1 MTATMTTPIHGRPGA
16 SIIIPAYN
24 EERVIR
30 RCLDALLRDAEPG
43 EFDIVVVC
51 NGCSDGTEA
60 AARSAGPGVRV
71 FSIDQASKTAALNH
85 GDRVANAFPRVYL
98 DADLEVPA
106 EDIRALVLPLR
117 NPRRLAA
124 IGYMD
129 VELSGCSRPVRW
141 FYRLWMLHPY
151 LRQGK
156 FGGVYALSRPGWL
169 RRGPYPA
176 VVADDTFVRER
187 FSRDEYAAVDACR
200 FRVFPPRTVPDVVR
214 IRTRA
219 YLGNRQLRAAAAPS
233 YGSGGRSERRQWLR
247 AVARRPDAW
256 IGLPIYAAVNIT
268 AKARAARLY
277 RRAQY
282 GWLRDESS
290 RQPHEVGS
298 AA

>member
-1 MTATMTTPIHGRPGA
+1 MTETMTKPIHEQPIA

-24 EERVIR
+24 EEGVIR
-30 RCLDALLRDAEPG
+30 RCLDALLRDSEPG

-51 NGCSDGTEA
+51 NGCSDGTEE
-60 AARSAGPGVRV
+60 AARGAGPGVRV

-85 GDRVANAFPRVYL
+85 GDRVATAFPRVYL
-98 DADLEVPA
+98 DADLEIPA
-106 EDIRALVLPLR
+106 DAIRALVRPLR
-117 NPRRLAA
+117 GPRRLAA

-200 FRVFPPRTVPDVVR
+200 FRVFPPRTVRDVIR

-233 YGSGGRSERRQWLR
+233 DCGSGRSEYFRWLS
-247 AVARRPDAW
+247 AVVRRPGAW

-277 RRAQY
+277 HRAHY

-290 RQPHEVGS
+290 RQPHEAGS